1 MRHRK
6 AKYKLGMNTSHR
18 QAMLRNMVTSLLDHE
33 SITTTDARAKA
44 LRSLADKMIT
54 LGKRGDLHARRQALK
69 VIRSKRVAQ
78 RLFDEIAPRYSDRQG
93 GYVRVIKKGF
103 RPGDRAPMSLVEL
116 VEKPID
122 ILRSGPAAPGN
133 TASPATIN
141 DMRIMTLLWGH
152 R

>member
-6 AKYKLGMNTSHR
+6 AKYKLGMRTSQR
-18 QAMLRNMVTSLLDHE
+18 EAMLRNMVTSLLEYE

-54 LGKRGDLHARRQALK
+54 LGKRGDLHARRQALQ

-78 RLFDEIAPRYSDRQG
+78 MLFDDIAPRFANREG

-103 RPGDRAPMSLVEL
+103 RQGDNAAVSLVEL
-116 VEKPID
+116 VEKKPEKEKKTAAGKAKG
-122 ILRSGPAAPGN
+122 LREKLADTFKSK
-133 TASPATIN
+133 
-141 DMRIMTLLWGH
+141 
-152 R
+152 